1 MVAASKVE
9 RPMTVL
15 EEPVELGA
23 GLRARLEEEL
33 ERRVELGFD
42 GLVSPEL
49 VLVSPPALAALA
61 RERLPP
67 YPPPWARPNVP
78 PARPIVYDQ
87 WAAVEVARFAGF
99 TALCALMTVGPL
111 LFVLAVR

>member
-1 MVAASKVE
+1 METASKVE

-23 GLRARLEEEL
+23 GLRAHLEEAL
-33 ERRVELGFD
+33 ARRLDVGFD

-49 VLVSPPALAALA
+49 VLVSPPALAELA
-61 RERLPP
+61 RELLPP

-78 PARPIVYDQ
+78 PAQPLVYDQ
-87 WAAVEVARFAGF
+87 WAAVEIARFAGF
-99 TALCALMTVGPL
+99 AALCALLTVGPL
-111 LFVLAVR
+111 LFVLVVR